1 VSTRDPNVDVE
12 RGAYWRGHRGP
23 STLADGA
30 PPTQTGGMA
39 NMTRRITETAVLF
52 AMLYAARRYY
62 RNWGATKAE
71 SQMRLPG
78 DGLVGDP
85 AIQTTEAVYIDAPS
99 SAVWPWL
106 LQIGQ
111 DRGGF
116 YGCEGLKNLAG
127 LRRRDDDRVHPEW
140 QQLSVGDVVRVAPK
154 GWMGLPDGLT
164 LSVAEIVPEKYI
176 VLNATRPDL
185 SWNAVWSFHLQPHWE
200 DQVRLL
206 TRARIALRHPG
217 EVFAMEP
224 VRPVIA
230 LSTRGLLLGIK
241 QRVERL
247 PMTSR
252 HTRTRLSKLLGGLP
266 LEG

>member
-1 VSTRDPNVDVE
+1 
-12 RGAYWRGHRGP
+12 
-23 STLADGA
+23 
-30 PPTQTGGMA
+30 MA
-39 NMTRRITETAVLF
+39 NMTRRITETAALF

-62 RNWGATKAE
+62 RNWGTTKAE
-71 SQMRLPG
+71 CRMRLPG
-78 DGLVGDP
+78 DALVGDP

-116 YGCEGLKNLAG
+116 YSCEGLKNLAG
-127 LRRRDDDRVHPEW
+127 LRHRDDDRVHPEW
-140 QQLSVGDVVRVAPK
+140 QQLAVGDVVRLAPK
-154 GWMGLPDGLT
+154 DWMGLPDGLT

-185 SWNAVWSFHLQPHWE
+185 RWNAVWSFHLQPHWE
-200 DQVRLL
+200 DRVRLL

-230 LSTRGLLLGIK
+230 LSTRGFLLGIK
-241 QRVERL
+241 HRVERL
-247 PMTSR
+247 PKTKPTHPR
-252 HTRTRLSKLLGGLP
+252 PAVELLDGLP